1 MNPRLLV
8 PTPSARIR
16 LLAVALVISAIGLPP
31 AGLAA
36 QADPIGATLERAR
49 VRPDESRWQAIPWH
63 TSLTE
68 ALAIAQREQ
77 RPVFLFGY
85 DGIADTGLC

>member
-8 PTPSARIR
+8 PTPLARIR
-16 LLAVALVISAIGLPP
+16 LLAVALVLSGT
-31 AGLAA
+31 GLAA
-36 QADPIGATLERAR
+36 QDDPIGATLERAR
-49 VRPDESRWQAIPWH
+49 VRADESRWHAIPWH

>member
-1 MNPRLLV
+1 MSRLLV
-8 PTPSARIR
+8 PTPLAGIR
-16 LLAVALVISAIGLPP
+16 RVALLAALGP
-31 AGLAA
+31 GLAA

-68 ALAIAQREQ
+68 ALATAQREQ

-85 DGIADTGLC
+85 DGVADTGLC

>member
-1 MNPRLLV
+1 MNPPLV
-8 PTPSARIR
+8 VATPLAGIRR
-16 LLAVALVISAIGLPP
+16 LLAAALLLPP

-36 QADPIGATLERAR
+36 QADALAATLERAR
-49 VRPDESRWQAIPWH
+49 VRPDESRWLAIPWH

-68 ALAIAQREQ
+68 ALATAQREQ

-85 DGIADTGLC
+85 DGVADTGLC